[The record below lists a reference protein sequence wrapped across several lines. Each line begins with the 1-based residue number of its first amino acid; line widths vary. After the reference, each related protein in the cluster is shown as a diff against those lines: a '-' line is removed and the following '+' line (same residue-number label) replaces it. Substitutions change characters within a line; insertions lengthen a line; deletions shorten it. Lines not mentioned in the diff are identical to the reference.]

1 MSADGDDDVEEM
13 SYRERITK
21 AKELR
26 ELAAASS
33 GDALDAAAHLRQAL
47 RYLFDV
53 DEDSPKEA
61 QMLRAAILE
70 ASAQLFEQHGAAVQE
85 TQAETRTSLC
95 AARYSAAQTAHV
107 LRQACPPTG
116 PGDEL
121 DVAPPVLENLAHCFA
136 EEAGACDFLDAGG
149 LPPLLHLCSRQIPS
163 SSQALHAMH
172 AFSARSSMVPAM
184 CSAGAQAV
192 QNSSDCLWWLRRTV
206 RPAAEPSERVL
217 GLKIISNMSDIRGL
231 DAKQQDLVHSA
242 LRNALVR
249 RVCTLS
255 DGASSSVQQK
265 AGDLIQE
272 LEKLLSSIASDE
284 GCIND
289 FQLALVLCTCVRNLA
304 RDAETRPHFECL
316 MPLLLRVCVLSQ
328 SAFRT
333 GRAPQTELALGAT
346 TAQMDPEH
354 SQSLLLVALEALIN
368 IMSGCPSNRAALLN
382 SSESIFCHFTGARWG
397 IGLKNLQTPLVL
409 TKVETGSEA
418 AMCGLVPGDII
429 VRIGEHVDYGDSLPL
444 LQQSL
449 RQGGSAEVQ
458 LQRTGVVVLAGDDSE
473 QMCPRGNVHPPCCLR
488 ATFGSAL
495 TMAEAACLDDRNSM
509 DIREAAACA
518 LGCLSSFY
526 EPGQLSLVRSGA
538 VKMLLAALSLET
550 PPAVTSAIA
559 DAVANS
565 ALAPANH
572 ARLVELGAVSGA
584 LWVRADLCCPLLC
597 LWFLPRIGARAG

>member
-1 MSADGDDDVEEM
+1 
-13 SYRERITK
+13 
-21 AKELR
+21 
-26 ELAAASS
+26 
-33 GDALDAAAHLRQAL
+33 
-47 RYLFDV
+47 
-53 DEDSPKEA
+53 
-61 QMLRAAILE
+61 
-70 ASAQLFEQHGAAVQE
+70 
-85 TQAETRTSLC
+85 
-95 AARYSAAQTAHV
+95 
-107 LRQACPPTG
+107 
-116 PGDEL
+116 
-121 DVAPPVLENLAHCFA
+121 
-136 EEAGACDFLDAGG
+136 
-149 LPPLLHLCSRQIPS
+149 
-163 SSQALHAMH
+163 
-172 AFSARSSMVPAM
+172 MVPAM
-184 CSAGAQAV
+184 CSAGAQAD
-192 QNSSDCLWWLRRTV
+192 QNNSDCLWWLRRTV
-206 RPAAEPSERVL
+206 HTAAEPSERVL

-242 LRNALVR
+242 LRNALER
-249 RVCTLS
+249 RFCRVCTPS
-255 DGASSSVQQK
+255 GGASSSVQQK
-265 AGDLIQE
+265 IGDLIQE

-304 RDAETRPHFECL
+304 RDAEARPHFECL
-316 MPLLLRVCVLSQ
+316 IPPLLRVCVLSQ

-333 GRAPQTELALGAT
+333 SRAPQTELALGAT
-346 TAQMDPEH
+346 TAQVDPEH

-368 IMSGCPSNRAALLN
+368 SMSGCPSNRAALLD

-397 IGLKNLQTPLVL
+397 FGLKNLQTPLVL

-418 AMCGLVPGDII
+418 AMCGLVPGDVI

-458 LQRTGVVVLAGDDSE
+458 LQRTGVVVLAGDCE
-473 QMCPRGNVHPPCCLR
+473 QMCSMGDVTSPCCLR

-495 TMAEAACLDDRNSM
+495 TMAEAACLDDGNSKE
-509 DIREAAACA
+509 IREAAACA

-584 LWVRADLCCPLLC
+584 LWVRAVLRRPLLC